1 MTPENDDRR
10 TLRPA
15 QAANYL
21 GCSTAT
27 LWRWAKT
34 LEHFPQPLRLPGQR
48 VTVWFQ
54 DELEVWLKSAGS
66 SPAQVTERSG
76 YTGGPISDGGMDPRN
91 TPPDRRVR
99 SMTSSV
105 GTTRDGYLVRQVVV
119 ECEDGTLWRLC
130 DNEAGTDHWV
140 RLPAIP
146 GR

>member
-1 MTPENDDRR
+1 MTAENEDRR

-34 LEHFPQPLRLPGQR
+34 LEHFPPPHRLPGQR

-54 DELEVWLKSAGS
+54 DELETWLKLAGS
-66 SPAQVTERSG
+66 SPTHITERSG
-76 YTGGPISDGGMDPRN
+76 PTGGGL